1 MILEKLSNYTL
12 ILASQSPRRQQFLKD
27 LGLNFEVRTKDI
39 SEDYP
44 FYLKGYEIPLHI
56 AKEKATPF
64 LKELKEKDILITAD
78 TLIWFEERAIG
89 KPKDYADA
97 FATLSAFSGK
107 THQVISAVCLTR
119 QGKQCFFYDITQVSF
134 SILTP
139 EMIHYYLS
147 EYKPFDKAGSY
158 GIQEWIGAVGISRI
172 EGSYNNVVGFPT
184 HLFWD
189 ALQKIIS

>member
-44 FYLKGYEIPLHI
+44 FYLKGYKIPLHI

-78 TLIWFEERAIG
+78 TLIWFEERAQRLCG
-89 KPKDYADA
+89 CFCYLKCFFWEDTSGNLCCLPY
-97 FATLSAFSGK
+97 SSGK
-107 THQVISAVCLTR
+107 TM
-119 QGKQCFFYDITQVSF
+119 FF
-134 SILTP
+134 L
-139 EMIHYYLS
+139 
-147 EYKPFDKAGSY
+147 
-158 GIQEWIGAVGISRI
+158 
-172 EGSYNNVVGFPT
+172 
-184 HLFWD
+184 
-189 ALQKIIS
+189 

>member
-1 MILEKLSNYTL
+1 MILEELNSYTL

-44 FYLKGYEIPLHI
+44 FYLKGYKIPLHI

-89 KPKDYADA
+89 N
-97 FATLSAFSGK
+97 TNLW
-107 THQVISAVCLTR
+107 TR
-119 QGKQCFFYDITQVSF
+119 REAMVS
-134 SILTP
+134 
-139 EMIHYYLS
+139 
-147 EYKPFDKAGSY
+147 KNG
-158 GIQEWIGAVGISRI
+158 
-172 EGSYNNVVGFPT
+172 
-184 HLFWD
+184 
-189 ALQKIIS
+189 